1 MNKNRLEE
9 LAAAWSIENPDP
21 VLRTELED
29 LLRRDPTARRRFLD
43 YCVSEM
49 ALVESLAS
57 AAAAVKPAVIKP
69 AAGNRP
75 RRHPSRRTV
84 WPNRLWATG
93 LVAAALI
100 IGIISLLVPG
110 DQSKRITSGSLVVD
124 NRTISTGAQ
133 VEFPLTNA
141 KAGENGVEIIDPA
154 GINFRAAPGSNFA
167 ITASGAIE
175 LTFGQ
180 IILDVESG
188 RAPPT
193 VVRTNELIANV
204 IGTRFIVTRNSDWSE
219 VEVER
224 GQVNVNTAKDDTVH
238 KLKAGAHIAADQL
251 GLIIVESPSD
261 PNAIKPTLNLVLIA
275 NDGSERSRHETNQPI
290 HLPAN
295 QPFTL
300 RAEVSKEVVALRF
313 KLANQIIMNLRTDG
327 LERISPFY
335 LWGDFDFGKRPN
347 FSQLPPGTHRLTITS
362 FADERGVRLLDSRVI
377 TLIAE

>member
-9 LAAAWSIENPDP
+9 LAAAWSIDNPDP
-21 VLRTELED
+21 ALRTELEE
-29 LLRRDPTARRRFLD
+29 LLRHDPTARRRFLD
-43 YCVSEM
+43 YCVAEM

-57 AAAAVKPAVIKP
+57 AAVAAKS
-69 AAGNRP
+69 AAAKRPQLPP
-75 RRHPSRRTV
+75 RRHVSRRTV
-84 WPNRLWATG
+84 LSNRLWATG
-93 LVAAALI
+93 LIAAALS
-100 IGIISLLVPG
+100 IGIISLLIPG
-110 DQSKRITSGSLVVD
+110 DQSTRITSGSLIVE
-124 NRTISTGAQ
+124 NRTISAGAQ
-133 VEFPLTNA
+133 VIFPLTNA
-141 KAGENGVEIIDPA
+141 KAGDDGVVITDPA
-154 GINFRAAPGSNFA
+154 GIYFRAAPGSTFA
-167 ITASGAIE
+167 ITAPGSIE
-175 LTFGQ
+175 LTFGH

-193 VVRTNELIANV
+193 VVRTSELVANV
-204 IGTRFIVTRNSDWSE
+204 IGTRFIVTRNADWSE

-224 GQVNVNTAKDDTVH
+224 GQVDVNTMEGTVR
-238 KLKAGAHIAADQL
+238 KLNAGTHIAADKL
-251 GLIIVESPSD
+251 GFIIEESPSD
-261 PNAIKPTLNLVLIA
+261 PNAIKPSLSLVFIA
-275 NDGSERSRHETNQPI
+275 NDGSERSRHGTDQPI

-295 QPFTL
+295 QSFTM

-362 FADERGVRLLDSRVI
+362 FADERGVRLLDTRII